1 MFSTPAPCA
10 WPLRL
15 PSLQALLGAG
25 VSIEQYSEQPGSRRR
40 RPCRHIH
47 AVPSGS
53 SCYQRGPLVP
63 ASLRRLADRTLQ
75 KHRRRQG
82 GHKRVA
88 RFTGHHVFR
97 RGLSRIL
104 RSPVGSTYDLRSSVT
119 GNDPAT
125 ESNRGRQL
133 HLDAPDSPGWPTSVR
148 MSVNPGY
155 RRDKDRTIQG
165 TTRRPGDQVQFNHT
179 LAIYSVVVDHVDG
192 LSLSRASVRRS
203 KATATKTDR
212 SLT

>member
-1 MFSTPAPCA
+1 M
-10 WPLRL
+10 
-15 PSLQALLGAG
+15 
-25 VSIEQYSEQPGSRRR
+25 
-40 RPCRHIH
+40 
-47 AVPSGS
+47 
-53 SCYQRGPLVP
+53 VP
-63 ASLRRLADRTLQ
+63 AGLMRLADRMLQ
-75 KHRRRQG
+75 RHRRRQG

-97 RGLSRIL
+97 RGLSRFL

-133 HLDAPDSPGWPTSVR
+133 HLVAPDSPGWPTSGR
-148 MSVNPGY
+148 MSVNPGC

-165 TTRRPGDQVQFNHT
+165 TTRRPGDPVQFNRT
-179 LAIYSVVVDHVDG
+179 LPIYSVVVDHVDCHP
-192 LSLSRASVRRS
+192 LSRGSVPRS

-212 SLT
+212 SLAGKEKNGALHSTAAWTRCRPGILRRATLVRIPALSPNGFRRQSAWHPAMLLSINQ